1 MRRRRRRIVG
11 LTGFRGERAPAA
23 VAVEENVVAE
33 LLVLLRRP
41 QALAVVGL
49 GLVARLAPHCRRMP
63 PPPSYEQGRRSR
75 SAEERGSEGDQVQ
88 EAGAGLLRS
97 GVSAGRAVGRS
108 FYRQTT
114 VPEPEAPPPRAKP
127 FLSLWP
133 RNKQKALSSQGKK
146 ISSRYFGC
154 CIMEK
159 IESLLGRLFI
169 MT

>member
-63 PPPSYEQGRRSR
+63 PPPSYEQGRPTQRKR
-75 SAEERGSEGDQVQ
+75 RGERVRGRPALQ
-88 EAGAGLLRS
+88 EAGAS
-97 GVSAGRAVGRS
+97 
-108 FYRQTT
+108 
-114 VPEPEAPPPRAKP
+114 
-127 FLSLWP
+127 SLWGL
-133 RNKQKALSSQGKK
+133 RRTRSW
-146 ISSRYFGC
+146 
-154 CIMEK
+154 
-159 IESLLGRLFI
+159 
-169 MT
+169 